1 MSFASAISIPIFQ
14 AAVDPA
20 IAAAYGPYASKW
32 LLAHWHNETFHWRRG
47 ETAQVQM
54 SSFRFI
60 LFYASIRLYRVL
72 AAAAVVAVV
81 YSAILLRMASQI
93 TRISINP
100 TERVAAAV
108 GVPATH
114 DMRQTEK

>member
-1 MSFASAISIPIFQ
+1 MRQF
-14 AAVDPA
+14 V
-20 IAAAYGPYASKW
+20 
-32 LLAHWHNETFHWRRG
+32 
-47 ETAQVQM
+47 
-54 SSFRFI
+54 FI
-60 LFYASIRLYRVL
+60 